1 MPDTLG
7 VEKMK
12 IVFVAVSVP
21 ALQQV
26 GEFEKRYRRSWPE
39 GDLAVERFY
48 VAGREAQYLADPG
61 KLQEAVRTADVAVID
76 TMGVSEKMQ
85 ETVRMALERCE
96 GERIVIG
103 NTLRE
108 YLRLGSFSMSAMGK
122 KKKKKETEQEGKKEQ
137 KQKGNVLDKMHK
149 MRRMAL
155 MLGNV
160 MPFGVTRDMKNV
172 FLLIDY
178 WQQATKEDISSF
190 FYLLLRQYGKQK
202 FLPKEKPCTMEY
214 GIYLKDPD
222 TLECCADVKKY
233 WEKRK
238 YQKEKD
244 TIAVLFYGH
253 SYPNDFLP
261 VVRAITRELEGR
273 YNILPVAFS
282 QNEDGDL
289 EKLEEIV
296 CQNVS
301 PVAAIINLMPFRL
314 GAGPMGGDAKR
325 AVEILERADVPYL
338 KPFSLTKVTLDEWK
352 SSAGVNPGEFLISI
366 LLPELDGGI
375 LSMPV
380 GVMGESRDGGLP
392 RLIPDKERIQTLG
405 KRLEGLVNLQKKN
418 NSEKRVAIVFYNYPP
433 GESNVFGGA
442 FLDTF
447 ASASGLLQQ
456 MKEAGYCTD
465 EMAPEKLREAFV
477 TGGNCNCP
485 EWYDENE
492 KKLNGI
498 VNGNV
503 FLGLQPVRQ
512 ENVDRQEPAEGY
524 HDRNRK
530 PTEEYQKFYR
540 WIREDFGADAVIH
553 FGTHGTL
560 EFLPGKET
568 GVTGACWPDRL
579 IGDVPHF
586 YYYYIGNPSEA
597 MVAKRRSL
605 ATLISYQAPPLKK
618 SGLYGTYQE
627 LKETIAEYRESQQ
640 SAPERC
646 EDLLEQIGKLAAAC
660 EGISISEDGLTAG
673 ELDAMEEQ
681 LYIYENSL
689 ITDGLHCLNEEESR
703 GILHALDGKYL
714 PAGTAGDVK
723 KNPEILPSGRNLVQF
738 DPRLIPTRTA
748 WERGEKAAK
757 LTVERYYRETGN
769 YPDTTAVILW
779 GLETSRSQGETIG
792 QILYYLG
799 LRLKTEKASYDDRL
813 EVIPME
819 ELGRPRM
826 DVVIHICGFFRDMY
840 PNLIDN
846 LNEMLQQLLQLE
858 ESEEE
863 NYFLKNTRRL
873 VRELRWECE
882 KNHRPVDEKEILDQ
896 ASCRIFGPKNGE
908 YGTNLT
914 DIVRKGN
921 WKEAAQ
927 LGESF
932 VSDLSFGY
940 TYRRKGKEGRSLLQ
954 KQYAGVQMISQ
965 VRNQVE
971 YELTDLDHYYEFYGG
986 LAKAV
991 ENEKGEKPVMLVA
1004 DTVGEDVKVQDIRTA
1019 VEQGIVTRLLNPQW
1033 IEGMMRHEYHGVQ
1046 QIEKR
1051 FENVMGFAS
1060 TTDAV
1065 DSVIFSRLTACY
1077 AGDEKL
1083 RHRMQKSNRWA
1094 YMKMM
1099 ERLMEAGNRGYYQA
1113 SEEELEQIQEAYLEA
1128 EGEAEE

>member
-39 GDLAVERFY
+39 GDLAVECFY
-48 VAGREAQYLADPG
+48 VAGREAQYLANPE
-61 KLQEAVRTADVAVID
+61 KLQEAVRTAGVAVID
-76 TMGVSEKMQ
+76 TMGVSEKLQ

-137 KQKGNVLDKMHK
+137 KQKGNALDKMHK

-160 MPFGVTRDMKNV
+160 LPFGVTRDMKNV
-172 FLLIDY
+172 FLLMDY

-222 TLECCADVKKY
+222 TLECCADVKEY

-244 TIAVLFYGH
+244 TIAVFFYGH

-380 GVMGESRDGGLP
+380 GVMDESRDGGLP
-392 RLIPDKERIQTLG
+392 RLIPDEERIQTLD
-405 KRLEGLVNLQKKN
+405 KRLEGLIKLQKKN

-465 EMAPEKLREAFV
+465 ELTPEKLMEAFV

-492 KKLNGI
+492 EKLKGI

-512 ENVDRQEPAEGY
+512 ENVDRQESAEGY

-530 PTEEYQKFYR
+530 PTEEYQEFYR

-597 MVAKRRSL
+597 MVAKRRAL

-646 EDLLEQIGKLAAAC
+646 GDLLEQIGKLAAAC
-660 EGISISEDGLTAG
+660 EGIPIPGDGLTAG
-673 ELDAMEEQ
+673 ELDAVEEQ
-681 LYIYENSL
+681 LYTYENSL

-757 LTVERYYRETGN
+757 LTVKRYYRETGN

-846 LNEMLQQLLQLE
+846 LNEMLQQLLRLE

-882 KNHRPVDEKEILDQ
+882 KNHQPVDEKEILDQ

-908 YGTNLT
+908 YGTYLT

-940 TYRRKGKEGRSLLQ
+940 SYRRKGREGRSLLQ

-965 VRNQVE
+965 VRNNVE

-1004 DTVGEDVKVQDIRTA
+1004 DTVGEKVKVQDIRTA
-1019 VEQGIVTRLLNPQW
+1019 VKQGIVTRLLNPQW

-1060 TTDAV
+1060 TTDTV
-1065 DSVIFSRLTACY
+1065 DSVTFSRLTACY

-1099 ERLMEAGNRGYYQA
+1099 ERLMEARNRGYYQA

>member
-1 MPDTLG
+1 
-7 VEKMK
+7 MK

-39 GDLAVERFY
+39 GDLAVECFY
-48 VAGREAQYLADPG
+48 VAGREAQYLANPG

-76 TMGVSEKMQ
+76 TMGVSEKLQ

-137 KQKGNVLDKMHK
+137 KQKGNALDKMHK

-160 MPFGVTRDMKNV
+160 LPFGVTRDMKNV

-178 WQQATKEDISSF
+178 WQQATQEDISSF

-222 TLECCADVKKY
+222 MLECCPGVKEY

-244 TIAVLFYGH
+244 TVALLFYGH

-261 VVRAITRELEGR
+261 VVRAIMRELEGR

-296 CQNVS
+296 CQNIS
-301 PVAAIINLMPFRL
+301 PVAAVINLMPFRL

-338 KPFSLTKVTLDEWK
+338 KPFCLTKVTQDEWK
-352 SSAGVNPGEFLISI
+352 NSAGVNPGEFLISI

-380 GVMGESRDGGLP
+380 GVMDESRDGGLP
-392 RLIPDKERIQTLG
+392 RLIPDEERIQTLG
-405 KRLEGLVNLQKKN
+405 KRLEGLVKLQKKN

-465 EMAPEKLREAFV
+465 EMTPEKLMEAFV

-492 KKLNGI
+492 EKLKGI

-512 ENVDRQEPAEGY
+512 ENVNRRESAEGY

-530 PTEEYQKFYR
+530 PTEEYQEFYR
-540 WIREDFGADAVIH
+540 WIREDFDADAVIH

-597 MVAKRRSL
+597 MVAKRRAL

-646 EDLLEQIGKLAAAC
+646 GDLLEQIGKLAAAC
-660 EGISISEDGLTAG
+660 EGIPIPGDGLTAG
-673 ELDAMEEQ
+673 ELDAVEEQ
-681 LYIYENSL
+681 LYTYENSL

-882 KNHRPVDEKEILDQ
+882 KNHQPVDEKEILDE

-940 TYRRKGKEGRSLLQ
+940 SYRRKGREGRSLLQ

-965 VRNQVE
+965 VRNNVE

-1004 DTVGEDVKVQDIRTA
+1004 DTVGENVKVQDIRTA

-1065 DSVIFSRLTACY
+1065 DSVTFSWLTACY

-1099 ERLMEAGNRGYYQA
+1099 ERLMEARNRGYYQA